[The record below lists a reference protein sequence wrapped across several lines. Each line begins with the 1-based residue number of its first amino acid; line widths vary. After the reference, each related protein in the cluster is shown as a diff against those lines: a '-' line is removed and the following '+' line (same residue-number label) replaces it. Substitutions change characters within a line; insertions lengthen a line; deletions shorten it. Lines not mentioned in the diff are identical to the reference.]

1 VQSSGSSA
9 VERDLVVHARLVIPA
24 AELQW
29 RFSRS
34 SGPGGQNVNKLETAV
49 ELLFNIEQSAV
60 LGDFRRQ
67 RLLDRLGSR
76 LVHGCLRVSVAEHR
90 SQWQNRQLALQRL
103 AELLREG
110 LQPPPRQRRAT
121 KPTRGATRRR
131 LEGKKQRGKLKQQRQ
146 RRPSLDD

>member
-1 VQSSGSSA
+1 M
-9 VERDLVVHARLVIPA
+9 
-24 AELQW
+24 
-29 RFSRS
+29 
-34 SGPGGQNVNKLETAV
+34 NKLETAV
-49 ELLFNIEQSAV
+49 ELLFNIQQSAV

-67 RLLDRLGSR
+67 RLLERLGPR
-76 LVHGCLRVSVAEHR
+76 LVQGCLRVAVAEHR
-90 SQWQNRQLALQRL
+90 SQWQNRQLAMQRL

-131 LEGKKQRGKLKQQRQ
+131 LESKKQRGQVKQQRQ